1 MNKKRILSLIL
12 VFLIIFSTI
21 SELSITYAVVPGV
34 EGEDNGRDVVAPPDD
49 PKEPENPPPQ
59 KDPEKK
65 PATPGNPSKPNT
77 PTNPGKKKDDKYN
90 NKPNPPQSFEDVTQG
105 LNEVAR
111 EELETKFINPI
122 KISDKNR
129 RRKFEDP
136 NELMSRSEFL
146 MSMIQTKKIIEG
158 RKLLNYVNYT
168 RFNGPLNTYQVILN
182 QPIEDSGFLD
192 YMGNLNIDAGQTDV
206 ALNHS
211 VLGSNKIISNPNVI
225 ELYLVEAFQKGLFNI
240 DELDISEN
248 GDSKS
253 LKTFLENSYQKERE
267 DVVDTKEKVAVRWD
281 TYFGPVVFGL
291 PKNRISQVGKRF
303 EHDNAKMG
311 QYPQAYS
318 LDEEES
324 DDGKYHNKWSMIN
337 RKYEYEIKDRENWDE
352 NSAFWGSSFK
362 YIHNGNKID
371 GKNGYEDLKKFD
383 VYPVNIYRIDD
394 ESEVRNTRR
403 SNDEKLEIV
412 RRKPRILS
420 KDGFSFFLNENITLL
435 DAYVYA
441 AKYLKGLDNETD
453 ISKDTIQ
460 VINSAYGINTSS
472 MTAEEA
478 EAVNFL
484 IAIGVVDGEDTSL
497 YNSFLL
503 PLTNKRA
510 VDLLYKIK
518 FTDARKKT
526 LPTLTELD
534 KAMLEKGYG
543 KVNINLNTDV
553 KEFSNNYIGEPED
566 VNEFKT
572 AEDIIK
578 NSMSKPGSKGEYEL
592 LAIKYPKI
600 GRWKSVK
607 SFKLMMNDAYR
618 TEIPYQPISSN
629 EYNGLEDGSENYW
642 RIYTVHKETISDL
655 KLLVEVDN
663 DGKIETYNFNGISG
677 PGLYWIDEDNKTF
690 SIRKWKFEDIY
701 QGEKEDEKD
710 KDSPIATYLKEKDRK
725 KGFEFIKKLKD
736 IRTRLSMYQE
746 SNKNF
751 KISLRD
757 SLKVVQAGS
766 PKKIED
772 NEPLY
777 RYMVQS
783 GLYEPSEV
791 AKLARIHAGYN
802 TKVDIWNRIHYAEGE
817 KAKKMSIINGP
828 NTIEQLKTMLF
839 GGDPLIVMNGDK
851 PEINWNNPTIKTMG
865 IKQSDLSLQETEVKG
880 KDDQKITAYNIKY
893 IPKTDDLTIE
903 SAKFN
908 SMLHQSTGNTDT
920 KKFGGY
926 AKLETENGENLTLIS
941 KETLPEYGIKALSDK
956 VLFNEETGQ
965 RAFINTDD
973 NITMIGNNI
982 TQYKEG
988 TIMVN
993 AFGAID
999 KDDKGKATGAR
1010 DESKIFYNLDIIL
1023 ELINDSDLVAQRAG
1037 KDIYVGID
1045 GESFEKVKIRNTED
1059 GTQGNHPVIDIT
1071 YKYKNKVSNNTF
1083 INMSAL
1089 TGMTSNF
1096 IFYKNRAN
1104 GSNGVEALIVYKPM
1118 EDYVAYSG
1126 ITDNTLK
1133 REMIEGSPSENEMY
1147 DILSSSYNASKTN
1160 ETIENCI
1167 SAGHYEGTGPEGRGN
1182 CTGSNMTLKMIKS
1195 EMSDNNN
1202 FESQYKLFLDN
1213 MEKRNSLVKHL
1224 FVGSEDNDIF
1234 PKNYLFKLYVLNRT
1248 PDTESR
1254 KASFTNFYTSMALN
1268 LSDNEFNNF
1277 FNDLSKKINYD
1288 EGYIQQDK
1296 IQDILNYDEKYYK
1309 DVADKSVGGLMV
1321 GILDIATSP
1330 SQGASDRFGNNVN
1343 QFDFMLHEPTGNLY
1357 MTLGEQGSNTRTQ
1370 QLKRYQYL
1378 FENNIYLQEGSNK
1391 ETEILF
1397 KPRHIYENAP
1407 RNMIPLE
1414 VYANNDG
1421 YFGGMFLNGGKK
1433 MNNFETNV
1441 KDDAKPER
1449 KFKLINSY
1457 SSNTAINNYDDSG
1470 EPSTNPGMFT
1480 RLSANPIVLNFD
1492 WIKNNE
1498 GKTTV
1503 TLPAE
1508 NRSNDATKTMEV
1520 EETDA
1525 GFNVNKDGEDA
1536 NIGPTMAKYL
1546 LSESLKEFDKLLKE
1560 NNYGNYMNLNIYNA
1574 IYNAQVHP
1582 DNKDMKFLTRFMT
1595 HSWYYNA
1602 VPNRKYDTFN
1612 MASGYSDRINYSLS
1626 EAGLKDGD
1634 EVVFLTVGMPKE
1646 FIQEANKLK
1655 DSKVKELATE
1665 DKYQVYMVK
1674 DEVKKQNSG
1683 ELTLS
1688 HNALKFFSGIKK
1700 CTDKG
1705 DKDCK
1710 EVDNYIKPLTNM
1722 KDLKEFSED
1731 YKLKV
1736 MFLPSICVPYGT
1748 TLVNRKGYLSFY
1760 PSEHYREEVQYAT
1773 DTINSLIFR
1782 IKMHDND
1789 TEGIQYL
1796 YQLPKGTVIK
1806 FGDNKF
1812 VIKASPMQSENN
1824 RLKWVE
1830 ILTSPKNDALYRTW
1844 AEMSDYANLDYFLR
1858 SFSNKVMIPYNTS
1871 NSRVS
1876 LKSIIGKG
1884 MFNIPT
1890 ADLVT
1895 ETINMKDKGN
1905 KDLDLS
1911 TAGKHINK
1919 PIWVNTLKKGNS
1931 QKFIIDP
1938 VIGRKENSNT
1948 FSQGEII
1955 ENKEATKNGTSA
1967 ASILLIYLPPTI
1979 EVMPMKEGIEEAH
1992 YEALMYHDI
2001 RGFVVDPDD
2010 SYVQY
2015 LRDRDTP
2022 ATELLKDFEQIQAEE
2037 LDGRKYLAS
2046 TKNKLNSRS
2055 VNKVIAGIEK
2065 FVPIILYILVFFI
2078 WIIYLGLYI
2087 PLSRKT
2093 FVRLGA
2099 ILGMKLGEEDPYGNV
2114 DLSTLPSFVT
2124 VFWVT
2129 TAITSVALLL
2139 NTGAIMNLIL
2149 KIFDFFN
2156 HISKTWF
2163 K

>member
-1 MNKKRILSLIL
+1 MSKKRFLSLIL
-12 VFLIIFSTI
+12 IVILVLSNIATIFAS
-21 SELSITYAVVPGV
+21 SPPQYNGN
-34 EGEDNGRDVVAPPDD
+34 DNDNTVDNP
-49 PKEPENPPPQ
+49 PKESEPTYDQEPYTPPSH
-59 KDPEKK
+59 KE
-65 PATPGNPSKPNT
+65 SKPDT
-77 PTNPGKKKDDKYN
+77 PKPLPKEETKKG
-90 NKPNPPQSFEDVTQG
+90 NKVDSKNPNPPQKFEDVIKG
-105 LNEVAR
+105 LIQVKENEYKR
-111 EELETKFINPI
+111 ELINPI
-122 KISDKNR
+122 KVSDKNR

-158 RKLLNYVNYT
+158 RKLLNYVNYM
-168 RFNGPLNTYQVILN
+168 RFNGPMNTYQVILH
-182 QPIEDSGFLD
+182 QPVEDSGFLD

-211 VLGSNKIISNPNVI
+211 VFGSNKIISNPNVI
-225 ELYLVEAFQKGLFNI
+225 ELYLVEAYQKGLFNI
-240 DELDISEN
+240 DELDISDS

-253 LKTFLENSYQKERE
+253 LKTFLENTY
-267 DVVDTKEKVAVRWD
+267 EKISENFSTTSDKIAERWD
-281 TYFGPVVFGL
+281 AVHGPVVFGL
-291 PKNRISQVGKRF
+291 PAYQIGQVGKLF
-303 EHDNAKMG
+303 EHDNASMG
-311 QYPQAYS
+311 QYPQAYQS
-318 LDEEES
+318 VNEKES
-324 DDGKYHNKWSMIN
+324 GDSKYKSKWDKIISAT
-337 RKYEYEIKDRENWDE
+337 EFQIKDKTNWDPS
-352 NSAFWGSSFK
+352 SAFWGSSYT
-362 YIHNGNKID
+362 YIHNDKKLTNKD
-371 GKNGYEDLKKFD
+371 YEDLSKFD
-383 VYPVNIYRIDD
+383 VYPTSIIRISDG
-394 ESEVRNTRR
+394 STVRDTTRK
-403 SNDEKLEIV
+403 SDEKLYII

-460 VINSAYGINTSS
+460 VINSAYGVNTSS

-518 FTDARKKT
+518 FPDARKKT

-690 SIRKWKFEDIY
+690 NIRKWKFEDIY

-736 IRTRLSMYQE
+736 IKTRLSMYQE

-817 KAKKMSIINGP
+817 PAKKRSIIKGP
-828 NTIEQLKTMLF
+828 NTIEQLKTTLF

-851 PEINWNNPTIKTMG
+851 PEINWNNPAIKTMG
-865 IKQSDLSLQETEVKG
+865 IKQSDLSLQETEVKS
-880 KDDQKITAYNIKY
+880 KDDKKITAYNIKY
-893 IPKTDDLTIE
+893 IPKTDDLTTE

-999 KDDKGKATGAR
+999 KDDNGKATGAR

-1147 DILSSSYNASKTN
+1147 DILSSSYNASLTN
-1160 ETIENCI
+1160 ETVKRCLAAGNYDDKDKCMGSGNALRMIEATEND
-1167 SAGHYEGTGPEGRGN
+1167 GN
-1182 CTGSNMTLKMIKS
+1182 
-1195 EMSDNNN
+1195 
-1202 FESQYKLFLDN
+1202 FQSQYKLFTDN

-1224 FVGSEDNDIF
+1224 FVGSSDSGDIF
-1234 PKNYLFKLYVLNRT
+1234 PRNYLFKLYVLNRT
-1248 PDTESR
+1248 PDSESR

-1296 IQDILNYDEKYYK
+1296 VQDILNDDDKYYK
-1309 DVADKSVGGLMV
+1309 DVTDKSVGGLMV
-1321 GILDIATSP
+1321 SILDIATSP

-1508 NRSNDATKTMEV
+1508 NRSNDATVPMKV

-1602 VPNRKYDTFN
+1602 VPNRNYDTFD
-1612 MASGYSDRINYSLS
+1612 MSSGYSDRINYNLS

-1634 EVVFLTVGMPKE
+1634 EVIFLTVGMPKE

-1760 PSEHYREEVQYAT
+1760 PSEYYREEVQYAT

-1871 NSRVS
+1871 NSKVS

-2078 WIIYLGLYI
+2078 WVIYLGLYI

-2099 ILGMKLGEEDPYGNV
+2099 LIGMKLGEEDPYGNV
-2114 DLSTLPSFVT
+2114 DISTLPSFVT

-2139 NTGAIMNLIL
+2139 DTGAIMNLIL

>member
-1 MNKKRILSLIL
+1 MNNKLKKLIL
-12 VFLIIFSTI
+12 LFVVFTFMISNITI
-21 SELSITYAVVPGV
+21 YAWDP
-34 EGEDNGRDVVAPPDD
+34 DKNGSDDDGGYIGPSDPPSDPYIPPDN
-49 PKEPENPPPQ
+49 PKPYIPPDNPKPGNENEKPTKPV
-59 KDPEKK
+59 KPEKK
-65 PATPGNPSKPNT
+65 E
-77 PTNPGKKKDDKYN
+77 DDKYK
-90 NKPNPPQSFEDVTQG
+90 NKPNPPQKFEDIVDG
-105 LNEVAR
+105 L
-111 EELETKFINPI
+111 TKTKNLPINRVNVNPI

-158 RKLLNYVNYT
+158 RKLLNYVNYM
-168 RFNGPLNTYQVILN
+168 RFNGPMNAYQIIFS
-182 QPIEDSGFLD
+182 QPVEDSGFLD

-206 ALNHS
+206 ALNHG
-211 VLGSNKIISNPNVI
+211 VFGSNKIISNPNVI
-225 ELYLVEAFQKGLFNI
+225 ELYLVEAYQKGLFNI
-240 DELDISEN
+240 DELDISDT

-253 LKTFLENSYQKERE
+253 LKTFLENTYQKDSERAT
-267 DVVDTKEKVAVRWD
+267 DTQNKIAVRWD
-281 TYFGPVVFGL
+281 TYYGPVVFGL
-291 PKNRISQVGKRF
+291 PREGSGPVGKLF

-311 QYPQAYS
+311 QYPQSYQS
-318 LDEEES
+318 TDTKES
-324 DDGKYHNKWSMIN
+324 GDSKYKSKWDKILSED
-337 RKYEYEIKDRENWDE
+337 YELVDKTNWDE
-352 NSAFWGSSFK
+352 NSAFWGSS
-362 YIHNGNKID
+362 YLYETNGTKLTTKD
-371 GKNGYEDLKKFD
+371 KFD
-383 VYPVNIYRIDD
+383 KLHKFDEYPVKTSLISTGEIH
-394 ESEVRNTRR
+394 RNTRR
-403 SNDEKLEIV
+403 EENEKLYII

-460 VINSAYGINTSS
+460 VINSAYGVNTSS

-518 FTDARKKT
+518 FPDARKKT

-553 KEFSNNYIGEPED
+553 KEFSNNYIGEPEK

-690 SIRKWKFEDIY
+690 NIRKWKFEDIY

-736 IRTRLSMYQE
+736 IKTRLSMYQE

-766 PKKIED
+766 LKKIED

-817 KAKKMSIINGP
+817 KTKKRSIINGP

-839 GGDPLIVMNGDK
+839 GGDPLIIMNGDK
-851 PEINWNNPTIKTMG
+851 PEINWNNPAIKTMG

-880 KDDQKITAYNIKY
+880 KDEQKITAYNIKY

-999 KDDKGKATGAR
+999 KDDNGKATGAR

-1023 ELINDSDLVAQRAG
+1023 ELINNSDLVAQRAG

-1147 DILSSSYNASKTN
+1147 DILSSSYNVSKTN
-1160 ETIENCI
+1160 ETVERCL
-1167 SAGHYEGTGPEGRGN
+1167 SAGNYEDKSNCMGTGNVLR
-1182 CTGSNMTLKMIKS
+1182 MMKK

-1202 FESQYKLFLDN
+1202 FQSQYKLFMDN
-1213 MEKRNSLVKHL
+1213 MAKRNSLVKHL

-1296 IQDILNYDEKYYK
+1296 IQDILNDDDKYYK
-1309 DVADKSVGGLMV
+1309 DVTDKSVGGLMV

-1330 SQGASDRFGNNVN
+1330 SQGASDKFSNKVN
-1343 QFDFMLHEPTGNLY
+1343 KFDFMLHEPTGNLY

-1378 FENNIYLQEGSNK
+1378 FENNIYLQESSNK

-1397 KPRHIYENAP
+1397 KPRHIYENSP

-1433 MNNFETNV
+1433 MINFETNT
-1441 KDDAKPER
+1441 KNDAKPER

-1457 SSNTAINNYDDSG
+1457 SSNTAINNYDDNG

-1492 WIKNNE
+1492 WIKNNK

-1503 TLPAE
+1503 TFPAE
-1508 NRSNDATKTMEV
+1508 NRSNDSTIPMKV

-1525 GFNVNKDGEDA
+1525 GFNVDKDGKDA
-1536 NIGPTMAKYL
+1536 NIGPKMALYL

-1574 IYNAQVHP
+1574 IYNAQVQP
-1582 DNKDMKFLTRFMT
+1582 NNKDMKFLTRFMT

-1602 VPNRKYDTFN
+1602 VPNRSYDTFD
-1612 MASGYSDRINYSLS
+1612 MASGYSDRINYNLS

-1634 EVVFLTVGMPKE
+1634 EVIFLTVGMPKE

-1871 NSRVS
+1871 NSKVS

-2078 WIIYLGLYI
+2078 WVIYLGLYI

-2099 ILGMKLGEEDPYGNV
+2099 LVGMKLGEEDPYGNV
-2114 DLSTLPSFVT
+2114 DISTLPSFVT

-2139 NTGAIMNLIL
+2139 DTGAIMNLIL
-2149 KIFDFFN
+2149 KIFYFFN